1 VRLLALTHRLP
12 WAPNRGDRIR
22 TYHVLR
28 ALATRHEVHLLS
40 LVHDQ
45 NEAARAAEVR
55 EWLASVTPVP
65 VPRLR
70 NLVRAAVRLPGTTPL
85 TFALLDAPRIGSTVR
100 DLVAAHDPRLAVAVC
115 SSMARLLTDQALA
128 SVPAI
133 IDMIDVDSA
142 KWSAL
147 AERAR
152 GPRGWIYAREA
163 RVLARAEAAQMAHA
177 LAVTVVN
184 EREANHARALA
195 PDADI
200 RVVENGVDVGR
211 FAPPDPPSAGAQV
224 VFCGV
229 MSYAPNAEAAE
240 WLGREVWPGVRR
252 HNPAARLTLVGS
264 DPPAAVR
271 RLADSDS
278 SIAVTGHVP
287 DVKPWLWESAVAAA
301 PLRIARGIQNKVLEA
316 VAAGLP
322 CVVSS
327 QVYDGLPEE
336 IRPACEVADSADLC
350 ADRIA
355 ALLTLSPEARRQRAR
370 TAGVEAL
377 EWPRRLAPMIGLI
390 DELES
395 AQFNR
400 RAHAGRAKSS
410 S

>member
-1 VRLLALTHRLP
+1 M
-12 WAPNRGDRIR
+12 
-22 TYHVLR
+22 
-28 ALATRHEVHLLS
+28 S

-45 NEAARAAEVR
+45 NEAAHATEVR

-70 NLVRAAVRLPGTTPL
+70 NLVRAAMRLPGSTPL
-85 TFALLDAPRIGSTVR
+85 TFALLDASRIGSTLR
-100 DLVAAHDPRLAVAVC
+100 DLVATHDPQLVVAVC
-115 SSMARLLTDQALA
+115 SSMARLLTDRPLA
-128 SVPAI
+128 SVPSI

-147 AERAR
+147 AERTR
-152 GPRGWIYAREA
+152 GPVRWIYAREA
-163 RVLARAEAAQMAHA
+163 RVLARAEVAQMAHA
-177 LAVTVVN
+177 LTVTVVN
-184 EREANHARALA
+184 DREANHARALA

-200 RVVENGVDVGR
+200 RVVGNGVDVGG
-211 FAPPDPPSAGAQV
+211 FAPPGPPSAGSQV

-240 WLGREVWPGVRR
+240 WLGRDVWPRVRR
-252 HNPAARLTLVGS
+252 RILAARLALVGS

-271 RLADSDS
+271 RLADGDS
-278 SIAVTGHVP
+278 SIAVTGHVA
-287 DVKPWLWESAVAAA
+287 DVKPWLWDSALAAA
-301 PLRIARGIQNKVLEA
+301 PLRVARGIQNKVLEA

-336 IRPACEVADSADLC
+336 IRPACEVADSAHLC
-350 ADRIA
+350 AERIVA
-355 ALLTLSPEARRQRAR
+355 SLTLSPEARRQRAR
-370 TAGVEAL
+370 TARLEAL
-377 EWPRRLAPMIGLI
+377 AWPLRLRPMIGLI
-390 DELES
+390 DDLES
-395 AQFNR
+395 RRFEG